1 LTYILEAHN
10 YLSVDN
16 EIIDCTKTGF
26 GVVNFVADLIAE
38 VEIESNQIT
47 DFKVSYHKE
56 ILQKWLSENPQI
68 KLSFNELWTI
78 REQCIEDLAKWTENA
93 SH

>member
-1 LTYILEAHN
+1 MNKYN
-10 YLSVDN
+10 RP
-16 EIIDCTKTGF
+16 
-26 GVVNFVADLIAE
+26 AE
-38 VEIESNQIT
+38 NKE
-47 DFKVSYHKE
+47 FKVNYHKQ
-56 ILQKWLSENPQI
+56 ILQKWLSENPKI

>member
-1 LTYILEAHN
+1 MSFYKVQRNNINKIRYKSRNVRNSTI
-10 YLSVDN
+10 N
-16 EIIDCTKTGF
+16 ESEYDCTTF
-26 GVVNFVADLIAE
+26 T
-38 VEIESNQIT
+38 EIESNQIT
-47 DFKVSYHKE
+47 DFKVNYHKQ

-78 REQCIEDLAKWTENA
+78 REQCIEDLAKWTENT